1 MYEYAELIKTQNGW
15 MIIKTESDIKEIEG
29 YPFITDVLNYITKY
43 GWNLV
48 SVLNM
53 ENVTYILK
61 RNKLSLGRIFTIK

>member
-15 MIIKTESDIKEIEG
+15 VIIKTEININEIEG
-29 YPFITDVLNYITKY
+29 YPFITDILNHITKY

-61 RNKLSLGRIFTIK
+61 RNKLSLRRIFPIK